1 MSAQLLHHIP
11 GLDWIT
17 LPGAAARRRLLV
29 SGTTT
34 VVAVRLALKL
44 SP

>member
-1 MSAQLLHHIP
+1 LAGPVRAALR
-11 GLDWIT
+11 IT
-17 LPGAAARRRLLV
+17 LPGATARRRLLV

-34 VVAVRLALKL
+34 VVAIRLALKL